1 MLLTVQRS
9 DGRFAATNIPQ
20 TSTRI
25 RLGTTSNRWI
35 DRSARTT
42 VTDCATAGGAAGAA
56 VISGR
61 SLQARFR
68 LAGLAG
74 LLHRADGLVHGSPEG
89 LHPLRPDAAF
99 DAATTLAP

>member
-61 SLQARFR
+61 SLQRRFR
-68 LAGLAG
+68 VAGLAG
-74 LLHRADGLVHGSPEG
+74 LPQREEGLVAGSPEG
-89 LHPLRPDAAF
+89 PDPLGPDAAVG
-99 DAATTLAP
+99 AGPVL